1 MADAGVGVA
10 VVHVGDDK
18 HLDEQLGC
26 IPSEEGAELRIVL
39 WALFYL
45 FLLLP
50 LQLQMFSADTEIFS
64 AEHVHPVSDL

>member
-1 MADAGVGVA
+1 MLKTRRASAFWTNCRGLMADAGVGVA

-39 WALFYL
+39 
-45 FLLLP
+45 
-50 LQLQMFSADTEIFS
+50 
-64 AEHVHPVSDL
+64 